1 MPGFVFLKSN
11 TTHLDLVEVVLEQSV
26 DGFLELGRK
35 VEAVLLEPGSPLQ
48 PELDALAQRRLTF
61 RGHQLLRRVGN
72 VLEDSVVV
80 LLVVLDA
87 VFLKSK
93 HDMNDNIDKF
103 KHNDCCYCKLY
114 NQLQSIRLT
123 GLIPS
128 LFSSSRNCRLWKPEA
143 LERCSLKSMK
153 LSGVIVSR
161 MCTWSTKI

>member
-48 PELDALAQRRLTF
+48 PELDALAQRRFTL

-93 HDMNDNIDKF
+93 HDMNYHIDNLDIMT
-103 KHNDCCYCKLY
+103 NLLL
-114 NQLQSIRLT
+114 LQT
-123 GLIPS
+123 
-128 LFSSSRNCRLWKPEA
+128 
-143 LERCSLKSMK
+143 
-153 LSGVIVSR
+153 
-161 MCTWSTKI
+161 T